1 MKIRQAR
8 RDDADAIARLARNL
22 AAQVG
27 DPDPGAGSADF
38 LKYGFGAD
46 KWFDCMVAEHMS
58 GVIGF
63 ASYCRRYEAHTRT
76 RTLWLADLC
85 VARDHRNKGVGT
97 MLIDAI
103 KTTAAGLGCEAI
115 VLDLWTRN
123 EQARS
128 FYEAVGARVAQDLSV
143 VTIPT
148 TGTT

>member
-1 MKIRQAR
+1 MLIRPAR
-8 RDDADAIARLARNL
+8 REDASAIAGLARDL
-22 AAQVG
+22 AASVR
-27 DPDPGAGSADF
+27 DPDPGTGIDEL

-46 KWFDCMVAEHMS
+46 NWFDCIVAEHMS

-97 MLIDAI
+97 MLIDAL

-123 EQARS
+123 EQARR
-128 FYEAVGARVAQDLSV
+128 FYASIGARIAQDLYLV
-143 VTIPT
+143 AIPT
-148 TGTT
+148 TGTD